1 LSVSAAGTQYASLS
15 VAGVPVG
22 GTPAPNTKITLPD
35 VGYVLLNQQTS
46 SIGAVSANMTVIG
59 IHVVVT
65 ITTPVADAGTQI
77 YVGYATSG
85 LRLPDRGLLGG
96 VGYGASAH
104 VGGNGSAGEE
114 FPQPMPSLGPHANT
128 LANSA

>member
-1 LSVSAAGTQYASLS
+1 VSASAVTAARTTSSSNSTAALSVSAAGTQYASLS

-22 GTPAPNTKITLPD
+22 GTPAPNTKITLPG

-65 ITTPVADAGTQI
+65 ITTPLADAGTQI
-77 YVGYATSG
+77 YVGSAPSS
-85 LRLPDRGLLGG
+85 LGG
-96 VGYGASAH
+96 PV
-104 VGGNGSAGEE
+104 
-114 FPQPMPSLGPHANT
+114 P
-128 LANSA
+128 